1 MGSKDMAGSPSSVD
15 APDLTHAVV
24 EAVAEVRGV
33 DPVGLEPR
41 LYQAVDPDALNR
53 LFARRADGTP
63 REGGRVE
70 FVLAACQV
78 CVEADGSVDVTAL
91 E

>member
-1 MGSKDMAGSPSSVD
+1 MGSNSMVGSPSSVD
-15 APDLTHAVV
+15 ALGLTHAVV
-24 EAVAEVRGV
+24 EAVADVCEV
-33 DPVGLEPR
+33 DPIDLEPR
-41 LYQAVDPDALNR
+41 LYQAVDPDALDR

-70 FVLAACQV
+70 FVLAGCQV
-78 CVEADGSVDVTAL
+78 RVEADGTVKVTPL